1 MIYLSAVWL
10 RFKYNLV
17 IDNDHSIYQTR
28 ESRIIN
34 TLDMV

>member
-10 RFKYNLV
+10 RFKYNL
-17 IDNDHSIYQTR
+17 INNDHSIYQTG